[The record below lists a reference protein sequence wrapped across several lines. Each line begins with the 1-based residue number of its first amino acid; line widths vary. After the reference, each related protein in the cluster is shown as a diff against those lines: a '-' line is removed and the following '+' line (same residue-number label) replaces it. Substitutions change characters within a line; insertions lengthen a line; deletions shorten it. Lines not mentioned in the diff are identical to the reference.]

1 MNTRL
6 NDILEEAL
14 GLDADD
20 RCALMV
26 TLMDSLGTDSPA
38 SVESAWTEEILKR
51 KLELQAGQT
60 KPIPWTVLKARIQA
74 L

>member
-1 MNTRL
+1 MNRCL

-14 GLDADD
+14 GLNADE

-26 TLMDSLGTDSPA
+26 TLQDSLGTDSPA
-38 SVESAWTEEILKR
+38 SVASAWTEEITKR

-60 KPIPWTVLKARIQA
+60 KRILWAVLKARIQA

>member
-14 GLDADD
+14 GLNADD

-26 TLMDSLGTDSPA
+26 TLMDNLGTDSPA
-38 SVESAWTEEILKR
+38 SVASAWTEEILKR

-60 KPIPWTVLKARIQA
+60 KPIPWTVLKKRVQA